1 MMLTF
6 IFTGLWIYVGG
17 FDCFFDSYDCFFKDL
32 NVNDVQNNFN
42 AVNIENVVGVSIEEM
57 KLVINKESIEGLNDK
72 EIFSSYLNKINGD
85 EDNFE
90 ENLIDNILKKY
101 NK

>member
-1 MMLTF
+1 MILTF

-17 FDCFFDSYDCFFKDL
+17 FDCFFDSYDCFFKEL
-32 NVNDVQNNFN
+32 NDVQDNFN
-42 AVNIENVVGVSIEEM
+42 LVNIENVLGVSIEEM
-57 KLVINKESIEGLNDK
+57 KSVIDKELVEGLNNK
-72 EIFSSYLNKINGD
+72 EIFSNYLNKLDGE
-85 EDNFE
+85 EDSFE